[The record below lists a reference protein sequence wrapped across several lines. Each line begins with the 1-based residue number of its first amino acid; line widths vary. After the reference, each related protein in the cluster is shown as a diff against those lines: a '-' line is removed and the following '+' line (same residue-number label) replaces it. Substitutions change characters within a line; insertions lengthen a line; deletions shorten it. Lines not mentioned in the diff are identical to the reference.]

1 MQDSFK
7 YSVTS
12 SYDNFWRF
20 KVSAAKESIDAS
32 LLNSTRT
39 VIEAVAGNIV
49 VTLSS
54 PNGMVEPTLAI
65 KKVDLSS
72 KDQTRQL
79 ASIKACKSVTFS

>member
-20 KVSAAKESIDAS
+20 KTSAAKESIDTS
-32 LLNSTRT
+32 LLYSTRT

-54 PNGMVEPTLAI
+54 PNGMDKPTLAI
-65 KKVDLSS
+65 KKVHLFS